1 MIRFNKDPE
10 RVYGSILIFISVVV
24 ILFVLFIARNLNGY
38 QQNSQT
44 KFLIELGIIFT
55 TGACL
60 LFREKNY
67 IIGRTPAIVL
77 LILVAAA
84 FTDMFIGAIAETG
97 KKTFPLFLY
106 FGLFFLMNLLI
117 LLRLV
122 KSKR

>member
-10 RVYGSILIFISVVV
+10 RMYGSILIFISVVV
-24 ILFVLFIARNLNGY
+24 TLFVLFIARNLNGY
-38 QQNSQT
+38 NQNSQT

-60 LFREKNY
+60 TFREKNY
-67 IIGRTPAIVL
+67 IIGRTAAIIL
-77 LILVAAA
+77 LLLVAAA
-84 FTDMFIGAIAETG
+84 FTDMFIDAISDTRKES
-97 KKTFPLFLY
+97 FPLFLY